1 MKVNFVTRSG
11 PHLASHRLRTLVAAG
26 AFPGAVVGQYIPADV
41 HVFSKHWDPG
51 EVELARASP
60 CSVYDLCDEHFT
72 STPDAIAAFPWIRN
86 HYRRMCE
93 VADVVTTGSRELAR
107 IIKEKTGR
115 DAVVIEEPHE
125 GKRQEPGYRDPPKL
139 FWFGHRA
146 NLKHLEALAD
156 RISSEV
162 SYLCNP
168 DWTPLRQA
176 QGLRGCDL
184 VLLPQSERWKSANR
198 AVAALW
204 AGRYAV
210 ADPVDSYEGL
220 CWTGGV
226 LEGIEWVK
234 ANPGSITEKIRQAQR
249 IIAERFS
256 PERIRSQW
264 SDCILGAAGSTSPA
278 FST

>member
-1 MKVNFVTRSG
+1 MRVHFITRSG
-11 PHLASHRLRTLVAAG
+11 PSLASYRLRTLFAQQ
-26 AFPGAVVGQYIPADV
+26 AVGGTIGPDWEDADV
-41 HVFSKHWDPG
+41 HVFSKHWDRD
-51 EVELARASP
+51 ELALAKRSP
-60 CSVYDLCDEHFT
+60 CAVFDVCDEHFT
-72 STPDAIAAFPWIRN
+72 STPDAMAAFPWIRD
-86 HYRRMCE
+86 HYYRMCQ
-93 VADVVTTGSRELAR
+93 VARVVTTGSQELAR

-115 DAVVIEEPHE
+115 DAVVIEEPYE
-125 GKRQEPGYRDPPKL
+125 GEAQEPVFRTPPEL

-146 NLKHLEALAD
+146 NLKHLQAIAERLPD
-156 RISSEV
+156 EV
-162 SYLCNP
+162 HYLCNP

-198 AVAALW
+198 AVTALW

-210 ADPVDSYEGL
+210 ADPVCSYEGL

-234 ANPGSITEKIRQAQR
+234 ANPGSITERIRSAQK

-256 PERIRSQW
+256 PQKLARQW
-264 SDCILGAAGSTSPA
+264 SDCILGAVESTSRVL
-278 FST
+278 ST